1 MAAVHTNK
9 QPPPV
14 DASPQVSVGER
25 RWFVLKDLW
34 MRRRQRCPKTP
45 FPATV
50 GSSYLLFSPK
60 GNFGFVATL
69 LLARNGGTQG
79 TGRGTRVCTDS
90 VEDAAVVGDS
100 SGPGRN
106 GTLATLYRGVQA
118 WRAVPVA
125 SSDDAGWGNRGC
137 AKHEVRGGDRLPAPS
152 RTRFTG
158 CWISRAVCASRHTN
172 AAAGDI
178 APPSS
183 PHHSRASGWQV
194 RQPQIVRVH
203 TSFHSAFPQEA
214 PCVSLAFALWQS
226 NSCSRMQSTLLCTC
240 LFMEIFCCSVHAV
253 WHAASLVRLLLLL
266 SPSLTIFSLFF
277 GR

>member
-1 MAAVHTNK
+1 MS
-9 QPPPV
+9 Q
-14 DASPQVSVGER
+14 DLFPQQLSVR
-25 RWFVLKDLW
+25 SN
-34 MRRRQRCPKTP
+34 P
-45 FPATV
+45 
-50 GSSYLLFSPK
+50 LFQVQLR
-60 GNFGFVATL
+60 FVATL

-106 GTLATLYRGVQA
+106 GTLATVYRGVQA

-125 SSDDAGWGNRGC
+125 SSDEGWGNHGC
-137 AKHEVRGGDRLPAPS
+137 AEHEVRGGDRLPAPS

-194 RQPQIVRVH
+194 RQPQLVRVH
-203 TSFHSAFPQEA
+203 TSFHAVFLQEA
-214 PCVSLAFALWQS
+214 PRLSLAFALWLS
-226 NSCSRMQSTLLCTC
+226 NSGSKMQSILLYMLCRR
-240 LFMEIFCCSVHAV
+240 V
-253 WHAASLVRLLLLL
+253 
-266 SPSLTIFSLFF
+266 
-277 GR
+277 

>member
-1 MAAVHTNK
+1 MKVY
-9 QPPPV
+9 
-14 DASPQVSVGER
+14 
-25 RWFVLKDLW
+25 F
-34 MRRRQRCPKTP
+34 C
-45 FPATV
+45 
-50 GSSYLLFSPK
+50 PK
-60 GNFGFVATL
+60 GNLVAT
-69 LLARNGGTQG
+69 LARNGGTPG

-90 VEDAAVVGDS
+90 VEDAAAVGDS

-183 PHHSRASGWQV
+183 PHHSRATGWQV

-203 TSFHSAFPQEA
+203 TSFHSAFLQEA
-214 PCVSLAFALWQS
+214 PCVSLAFALWHS
-226 NSCSRMQSTLLCTC
+226 NSCSRMQSTLLCT
-240 LFMEIFCCSVHAV
+240 
-253 WHAASLVRLLLLL
+253 L
-266 SPSLTIFSLFF
+266 S
-277 GR
+277 RRV